1 VARKPYSIHFSRYPR
16 FLSSSQLKCSLENA
30 NCPLW
35 KRNNFRSSSKTKA
48 GSFPT
53 GEPRAFVHLII
64 VSGRRRKTS
73 RGVKYDMFTLERHEV
88 AFSGAAW
95 SL

>member
-1 VARKPYSIHFSRYPR
+1 VARKPYSIHFSRRPR

-53 GEPRAFVHLII
+53 GEPRAFVHLIQNREI
-64 VSGRRRKTS
+64 A
-73 RGVKYDMFTLERHEV
+73 
-88 AFSGAAW
+88 AFGFARV
-95 SL
+95 LGEM